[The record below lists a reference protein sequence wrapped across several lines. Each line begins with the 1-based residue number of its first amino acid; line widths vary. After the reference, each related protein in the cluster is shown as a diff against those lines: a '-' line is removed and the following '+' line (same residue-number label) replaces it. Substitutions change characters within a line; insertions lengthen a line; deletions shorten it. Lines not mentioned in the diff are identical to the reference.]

1 MAEQVRGQR
10 VHERWARFRF
20 SVIGQLLAS
29 PPPKGELNKEIE
41 ALAERQWRHPIT
53 GEGVRFAF
61 STIERWFYNAVK
73 RDDPVAVLRR
83 KLRADAG
90 QQPAISSTARQII
103 PTNMPRT
110 RVGAC
115 SCITTISSRLPKP
128 IPICI
133 RCRPTLLCVGSS
145 RPMAW
150 SSGGASHRTGQRA
163 RNVPRPG

>member
-53 GEGVRFAF
+53 GERVRFAF
-61 STIERWFYNAVK
+61 STIERWFYTAVK

-90 QQPAISSTARQII
+90 QQPAISSAARQII
-103 PTNMPRT
+103 IDQYAAHKSCS
-110 RVGAC
+110 RVG
-115 SCITTISSRLPKP
+115 STQRQ
-128 IPICI
+128 
-133 RCRPTLLCVGSS
+133 
-145 RPMAW
+145 
-150 SSGGASHRTGQRA
+150 SGRRRSEQ
-163 RNVPRPG
+163 PSDE